1 MTFTMSEST
10 ATVSQKTAGQTSNGG
25 NLKMPMLTLSSSP
38 HIRANESVQ
47 TIMRDV
53 LIALLPAALAGIYFF
68 KMRAAL
74 VMIVAVVAAVLSEYL
89 WQRLTH
95 KNITVGDLSAV
106 VTGLLLAFNVPPT
119 MPLWMVAVGTVFA
132 VLIVKQLFGGI
143 GQNIVNPALA
153 GRAFLLASWPIA
165 MTTWTLDG
173 VTTATPLAILKAGEG
188 TLPTLSQAFIG
199 NIGGCIGETSALAL
213 LIGFVYLLYRKVISW
228 EIPVV
233 YIGTVAILATVIGR
247 NGFMTGNGLYEIFT
261 GGLMLGAIFMATD
274 YTTTPMTKKGQV
286 IFALGCGIIATIIR
300 TIGGYP
306 EGVSYSILIMN
317 LCVPLID
324 KFATPRTFG
333 EAKKHGK

>member
-1 MTFTMSEST
+1 MSEST

-213 LIGFVYLLYRKVISW
+213 LIGFVYLLYRKIISW

-233 YIGTVAILATVIGR
+233 YIGTVAILTTVIGR

>member
-1 MTFTMSEST
+1 
-10 ATVSQKTAGQTSNGG
+10 
-25 NLKMPMLTLSSSP
+25 MPMLTLSSSP
-38 HIRANESVQ
+38 HIRTNESVQ

-74 VMIVAVVAAVLSEYL
+74 VMIVAVAAAVLSEYL

-95 KNITVGDLSAV
+95 KDITVGDLSAA

-119 MPLWMVAVGTVFA
+119 MPLWMVAVGSVFA

-173 VTTATPLAILKAGEG
+173 ATTATPLAILKAGEG

-213 LIGFVYLLYRKVISW
+213 LIGFIYLLYRRVISW

-233 YIGTVAILATVIGR
+233 YIGTVAILTTVIGR
-247 NGFMTGNGLYEIFT
+247 NGFMTGNGIYEIFT

>member
-10 ATVSQKTAGQTSNGG
+10 ATVSQKVAGQVSNGES
-25 NLKMPMLTLSSSP
+25 LKVPMLTLSSSP

-53 LIALLPAALAGIYFF
+53 LIALLPAALAGVYFF

-74 VMIVAVVAAVLSEYL
+74 VMIVAVASAVLTEYL

-95 KNITVGDLSAV
+95 KNITVGDLSAA

-119 MPLWMVAVGTVFA
+119 MPLWMVVVGTVFA

-173 VTTATPLAILKAGEG
+173 ITTATPLAILKAGEG
-188 TLPTLSQAFIG
+188 SLPTLSQAFIG

-233 YIGTVAILATVIGR
+233 YIATVAILTTVIGR